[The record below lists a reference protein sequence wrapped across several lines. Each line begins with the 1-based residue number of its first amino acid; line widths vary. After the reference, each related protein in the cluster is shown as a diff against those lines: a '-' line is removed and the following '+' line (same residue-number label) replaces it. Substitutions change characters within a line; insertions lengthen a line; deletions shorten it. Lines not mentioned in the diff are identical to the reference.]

1 MPNKVILFH
10 KTKFKIKSTNK
21 KRMQKILMVCLGNIC
36 RSPLAEGIML
46 KLIKENNLNMR
57 VDSAGTSAFH
67 VNESPDERTIL
78 NAAKHNIDLKSLSAR
93 QFKES
98 DFEKFDKIYVMDKSN
113 LSNVLALAKN
123 QEQKDK
129 VDLLL
134 NASHPNLNLEVPDPY
149 FGGEQG
155 FEDVF
160 QLVYT
165 ACQHIAF
172 EI

>member
-1 MPNKVILFH
+1 
-10 KTKFKIKSTNK
+10 
-21 KRMQKILMVCLGNIC
+21 MQKILIVCLGNIC

-46 KLIKENNLNMR
+46 KLIKENNINMR
-57 VDSAGTSAFH
+57 VDSAGTSDYH
-67 VNESPDERTIL
+67 VDEAPDKRTIE
-78 NAAKHNIDLKSLSAR
+78 NAAKHDVDLKPLRAR

-113 LSNVLALAKN
+113 LANVLSLAKN
-123 QEQKDK
+123 DDQKTK
-129 VDLLL
+129 VDLIL
-134 NASHPNLNLEVPDPY
+134 NASHPSQDLEVPDPY

-160 QLVYT
+160 NLVYK

-172 EI
+172 A